1 MLETIREYAWERL
14 AQAGEADRLRDRHL
28 DHFLRWAE
36 QGRARLNAAE
46 AVAWSD
52 LLARDYDNLR
62 AALAWAEE
70 RENVDGQL
78 RLAGAICRFWALRG
92 HVGEGYR
99 WVEAALAASAGAP
112 VETRAKFLHA
122 KAAFTPEEE
131 RIRALE
137 EESVRLARLA
147 GDAETMARS
156 LRTLG
161 FLLRTRDPDRARALI
176 TESLQ
181 MAAQAQ
187 DHVALGYALQVS
199 ALLATDGGD
208 HVRAARVLGAAEAH
222 LETLR
227 LSTPEWVV
235 TDQTAVGRAI
245 VTILRALERDA
256 FGTAWVEG
264 RRMPLPVVI
273 DYATGRLTL
282 PEPTAA
288 PTGREPDRPRLSPR
302 EWEVAR
308 LVTRGLSNREIAR
321 TLVIS
326 ERTVDAHLRR
336 ILDKLGFTS
345 RTQVA
350 AWVAVADAAA
360 PAS

>member
-1 MLETIREYAWERL
+1 M
-14 AQAGEADRLRDRHL
+14 
-28 DHFLRWAE
+28 
-36 QGRARLNAAE
+36 
-46 AVAWSD
+46 
-52 LLARDYDNLR
+52 
-62 AALAWAEE
+62 
-70 RENVDGQL
+70 
-78 RLAGAICRFWALRG
+78 
-92 HVGEGYR
+92 
-99 WVEAALAASAGAP
+99 
-112 VETRAKFLHA
+112 
-122 KAAFTPEEE
+122 
-131 RIRALE
+131 
-137 EESVRLARLA
+137 RLARLA
-147 GDAETMARS
+147 GDAETLARS

-161 FLLRTRDPDRARALI
+161 FLLRTRDPDRARALVA
-176 TESLQ
+176 ESLQ

-199 ALLATDGGD
+199 ALLAADGGD

-227 LSTPEWVV
+227 LPPEWVA

-245 VTILRALERDA
+245 VTILRALGRDA
-256 FGTAWVEG
+256 FGAAWVEG
-264 RRMPLPVVI
+264 RRMPLPVVV

-282 PEPTAA
+282 PEPASA
-288 PTGREPDRPRLSPR
+288 PAGGEPDRPRLSPR

-326 ERTVDAHLRR
+326 ERTVDAHLRH

-350 AWVAVADAAA
+350 ARVAVADAAA

>member
-1 MLETIREYAWERL
+1 M
-14 AQAGEADRLRDRHL
+14 
-28 DHFLRWAE
+28 
-36 QGRARLNAAE
+36 
-46 AVAWSD
+46 
-52 LLARDYDNLR
+52 
-62 AALAWAEE
+62 
-70 RENVDGQL
+70 
-78 RLAGAICRFWALRG
+78 
-92 HVGEGYR
+92 
-99 WVEAALAASAGAP
+99 
-112 VETRAKFLHA
+112 
-122 KAAFTPEEE
+122 
-131 RIRALE
+131 
-137 EESVRLARLA
+137 RLARLA
-147 GDAETMARS
+147 GDAETLARS

-199 ALLATDGGD
+199 ALLAADGGD

-245 VTILRALERDA
+245 VTILRALGRDA
-256 FGTAWVEG
+256 FGAAWVEG
-264 RRMPLPVVI
+264 RRMPLPVVV
-273 DYATGRLTL
+273 DYATRRLTL
-282 PEPTAA
+282 PEPASA

-326 ERTVDAHLRR
+326 ERTVDAHLRH

-350 AWVAVADAAA
+350 ARVAVADAAA